1 MGRAK
6 KYHTEAERKAAQRNN
21 VAKYYSTNKDYK
33 NKNDLLRYYKK
44 KVDDLLILAS
54 ASLQASAS
62 NDFQLTAFSYVNSP
76 TDELCKI
83 NTSSVVVDDSIFPNN
98 NITMSYC
105 NAADINTTKR
115 IGSYAKS
122 DWSLDV
128 GGGNIEIISNFN
140 TSIHDAAG
148 NIPLDG
154 HFPITGSEI
163 KTL

>member
-98 NITMSYC
+98 NITMSYD
-105 NAADINTTKR
+105 NSSLGINST
-115 IGSYAKS
+115 GSVGMPCEKTNFQ
-122 DWSLDV
+122 LDV
-128 GGGNIEIISNFN
+128 SGNIGDSVTNNKIGEGIPAISSSVFM
-140 TSIHDAAG
+140 T
-148 NIPLDG
+148 NI
-154 HFPITGSEI
+154 
-163 KTL
+163 